1 MESSSKFQHILH
13 LTRRICSPTRQSSF
27 LASNLT
33 IQQTDNP
40 RPKPAANDLVFG
52 KHFSDHMLKVEWTS
66 SAGWGNPLI
75 CPVKP
80 LELHPGAKV
89 FHYANE
95 LFEGLKA
102 YRGVDNKIRLFRPSE
117 NMIRMNSTAQRTSL
131 PTFDGQ
137 ELITCMKKLISL
149 DKEWVP
155 YSENDSLYIRPTL
168 IGIEPT
174 LGVSAANHALLFVLT
189 GPVGPYFPTGL
200 KPVSL
205 VADPT
210 FVRAW
215 PGGSGAYKMGSN
227 YAPTLWPQSE
237 AIKKGCQ
244 QILWLF
250 GEDHQ
255 MTEVGT
261 MNLFMFWINEQGEK
275 ELITPPLN
283 GIILPGITRKSLL
296 ELARSW
302 GEFKVS
308 EDIMTMKH
316 LVKGLEENRIIE
328 IFGAGT
334 ACVVCPVE
342 RILYEDKNLHI
353 PTMDNGAVMTTRF
366 LKTLTDIQFGRVE
379 HEWTEIIE

>member
-1 MESSSKFQHILH
+1 
-13 LTRRICSPTRQSSF
+13 
-27 LASNLT
+27 
-33 IQQTDNP
+33 
-40 RPKPAANDLVFG
+40 
-52 KHFSDHMLKVEWTS
+52 MLKIEWKSET
-66 SAGWGNPLI
+66 GWGDPQI
-75 CPVKP
+75 CPLQP
-80 LELHPGAKV
+80 LVLHPGAKV

-95 LFEGLKA
+95 LFEGMKA

-117 NMIRMNSTAQRTSL
+117 NMNRMINSAKRTSL

-137 ELITCMKKLISL
+137 ELIICMKKLISL

-155 YSENDSLYIRPTL
+155 YSKNDTLYIRPTL

-174 LGVSAANHALLFVLT
+174 LGVSSSNHALLFVLT

-205 VADPT
+205 VADPKY
-210 FVRAW
+210 VRAW

-227 YAPTLWPQSE
+227 YAPTLWPQAE
-237 AIKKGCQ
+237 AIKIGCQ
-244 QILWLF
+244 QVLWLF

-261 MNLFMFWINEQGEK
+261 MNLFMFWTNEQGEK

-296 ELARSW
+296 ELAHSW

-308 EDIMTMKH
+308 ENVITMQH
-316 LVKGLEENRIIE
+316 LIKGLEEKRVE
-328 IFGAGT
+328 EVFGAGT

-342 RILYEDKNLHI
+342 RILYEGKNLHI
-353 PTMDNGAVMTTRF
+353 PTMDNNAVLTTRF
-366 LKTLTDIQFGRVE
+366 LKALTDIQFGQVE
-379 HEWTEIIE
+379 HNWAEPVE